1 MNPLLERQLRKCLSG
16 REVNDPAWPALLA
29 DISAAYDQF
38 EVDQKFV
45 RNTLEVMSQEL
56 TEANEKLRQE
66 AENRLRRLSNYF
78 EQTLDLQQSLTFRFK
93 KVGEQFVY
101 SLCRGK
107 LLANLGVT
115 SAQMEGRTLEDS
127 PWEGSIRYFQPYFKR
142 AWDGE
147 AFSFESSIADGQ
159 ANFLTGLQPLRED
172 GQVSEVIGFTVD
184 ITETKKAE
192 QALRE
197 SESRLQMLLD
207 NLQAGV
213 VVVDEADHTIF
224 DINPAALRMVDA
236 RREDVVG
243 RICHLFI
250 CPAEQGH
257 CPITDLHQRVDNS
270 ERKLLRRD
278 GSAIAIL
285 KTVVPITLRGRR
297 YLLESFVDISERKK
311 MEEELKHAN
320 EDQVRRT
327 AELEQNHILM
337 LSMVE
342 DLEHSRHNL
351 EESHAEL
358 QHAIERA
365 NQLAVAAEAANQA
378 KSEFL
383 ANMSHEIRTPMNA
396 VIGLTGL
403 LLQTPLTEEQRDFV
417 QTINSSGEALL
428 TLINDILDFSKIEA
442 GKMKI
447 ESEEFDLIN
456 MVESAVDLLAERAA
470 TKRIEV
476 MSFIE
481 PEVPVVLHGDQGRL
495 RQVLVNLL
503 ANAIKFTEQGEV
515 VVRVRCL
522 TQAGDR
528 VTLRFEVQDTGIG
541 IAADALPRLFEVF
554 SQVDGSAARRHGGT
568 GLGLAISRR
577 LVDMMGG
584 QVGVQSAVGQ
594 GSLFWFEAP
603 LLASQRQVR
612 RKLPDPESLRNLDL
626 LVVDDNDTNR
636 LILEKQL
643 GSWGLHCTSFSG
655 AAAALTALRERATA
669 GHVSDLLITDM
680 MMPDMTGADLINAM
694 RATKELQAI
703 PAIVMTSMG
712 HAREID
718 VLKKMAGVR
727 VLVKPVKQSQ
737 LLDTILLVLETQEP
751 AAPAPEPHRATAEP
765 LSSGIKSAHILLVE
779 DNPVNQKVAV
789 RQLAKLGYVHT
800 DAVTNG
806 LEALAALHNLPYDLI
821 LMDCQMP
828 DMDGYDASRS
838 IREQEETAA
847 QSGHPA
853 VHIPIIAMTANAL
866 EGDREKCLAA
876 GMDDYLAKP
885 VRIEQLSQLLTKWT
899 RHIAESAAGRS
910 APGAQRSAGAPAPDA
925 NSLFTALIPDLVRR
939 AAPFHVGPGEM
950 DAEILEL
957 FSAQMAE
964 LIRDLPAAVRA
975 ANETEVRRCAHSLTG
990 MGGTVGEAEISVVGE
1005 ELSAAAKA
1013 GDFARCGRLV
1023 TALQQW
1029 IAAFQARLRQD
1040 VP

>member
-1 MNPLLERQLRKCLSG
+1 MNPLLERQLRKRLQG
-16 REVNDPAWPALLA
+16 RELSDPGWAELLT
-29 DISAAYDQF
+29 DIGAAYDQF
-38 EVDQKFV
+38 EADQKFV

-93 KVGEQFVY
+93 KVGAQFIY

-107 LLANLGVT
+107 LLSQMHLT
-115 SAQMEGRTLEDS
+115 SAQMEGRSLEDS
-127 PWEGSIRYFQPYFKR
+127 PWEGSLRIFKPHFER
-142 AWDGE
+142 AWQGE
-147 AFSFESSIADGQ
+147 AFSFETTTADGLSS
-159 ANFLTGLQPLRED
+159 FLTGLQPLRED
-172 GQVSEVIGFTVD
+172 AQVTEVIGFTVD

-197 SESRLQMLLD
+197 SENRLHVLLD

-213 VVVDEADHTIF
+213 VVVDEKDHTIY
-224 DINPAALRMVDA
+224 DINPAALRMLDA
-236 RREDVVG
+236 KREDVVG
-243 RICHLFI
+243 RMCHKFI
-250 CPAEQGH
+250 CPAELGH
-257 CPITDLHQRVDNS
+257 CPITDLQQRVDNT

-285 KTVVPITLRGRR
+285 KTVVPITLRGRQ
-297 YLLESFVDISERKK
+297 YLLESFVDISGRKK
-311 MEEELKHAN
+311 MEEELKRVN

-327 AELEQNHILM
+327 AELEQNHVLM

-342 DLEHSRHNL
+342 DLERSRHNL
-351 EESHAEL
+351 EESHVEL
-358 QHAIERA
+358 QQAIERA
-365 NQLAVAAEAANQA
+365 NQLAVAAESANQA

-447 ESEEFDLIN
+447 ESEEFDLVN
-456 MVESAVDLLAERAA
+456 MVEGAVDLLAERAA
-470 TKRIEV
+470 TKRLEV

-481 PEVPVVLHGDQGRL
+481 PEVPVVLHGDQSRL
-495 RQVLVNLL
+495 RQVLINLL
-503 ANAIKFTEQGEV
+503 ANAIKFTERGEV
-515 VVRVRCL
+515 VVRVKCL
-522 TQAGDR
+522 SHTGDR
-528 VTLRFEVQDTGIG
+528 VRLRFEVQDTGIG
-541 IAADALPRLFEVF
+541 ISAEAQTRLFEVF

-584 QVGVQSAVGQ
+584 QVGVQSAPGQ

-612 RKLPDPESLRNLDL
+612 RKLPAPESLRTLDL
-626 LVVDDNDTNR
+626 VIVDDNETNR
-636 LILEKQL
+636 LIIEKQL
-643 GSWGLHCTSFSG
+643 ASWGLHCSSYSG
-655 AAAALTALRERATA
+655 AAAALAALRERYAA
-669 GHVSDLLITDM
+669 GHACDLVITDM
-680 MMPDMTGADLINAM
+680 MMPDMTGADLINAL
-694 RATKELQAI
+694 RSTTELQGI
-703 PAIVMTSMG
+703 PVIVMTSMG

-718 VLKKMAGVR
+718 GLKKMPRVR

-737 LLDTILLVLETQEP
+737 LLDTILMILETQEP
-751 AAPAPEPHRATAEP
+751 AAPAPEPHRATPEP
-765 LSSGIKSAHILLVE
+765 LSTGIKSARILLVE

-800 DAVTNG
+800 DAVANG
-806 LEALAALHNLPYDLI
+806 LEALTAMRNLPYDLI

-828 DMDGYDASRS
+828 DMDGYDASRK
-838 IREQEETAA
+838 IRELEETAT
-847 QSGHPA
+847 QSGA
-853 VHIPIIAMTANAL
+853 AAQHIPIIAMTANAL

-899 RHIAESAAGRS
+899 RHAGENAANRP
-910 APGAQRSAGAPAPDA
+910 ANGADAAAGAPANA
-925 NSLFTALIPDLVRR
+925 NSLFTALIPDLDRR
-939 AAPFHVGPGEM
+939 AAPFRVGPGEM
-950 DAEILEL
+950 DEEILAL
-957 FSAQMAE
+957 FSTQMAE
-964 LIRDLPAAVRA
+964 IIRDLPAAVRA
-975 ANETEVRRCAHSLTG
+975 ANETEVRRFAHSLTG

-1023 TALQQW
+1023 AALQTW
-1029 IAAFQARLRQD
+1029 IAAFQAKLRKATT
-1040 VP
+1040 